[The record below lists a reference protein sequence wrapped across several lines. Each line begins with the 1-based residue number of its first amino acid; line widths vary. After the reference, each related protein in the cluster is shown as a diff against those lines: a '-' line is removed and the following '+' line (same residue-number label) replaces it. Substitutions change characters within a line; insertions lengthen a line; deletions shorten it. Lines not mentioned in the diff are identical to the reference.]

1 MDVLT
6 IILLAWA
13 MCATYIIVKLLKRL
27 DAVESDNFSTKQA
40 MRKYGKD
47 ISDIGGK
54 LNTLCEK
61 FEACSEL
68 IAATEEYT
76 KEAAN
81 REKLMQDGINA
92 IMGYDAMAAITNT
105 GGDNG

>member
-1 MDVLT
+1 MDALT

-13 MCATYIIVKLLKRL
+13 MYATYIIVKLWKRL
-27 DAVESDNFSTKQA
+27 DAVETENFLIKRA
-40 MRKYGKD
+40 MQERDKD
-47 ISDIGGK
+47 ISDIGVK
-54 LNTLCEK
+54 LNALCER
-61 FEACSEL
+61 FEVCSEL

-81 REKLMQDGINA
+81 RERLMQDGITA
-92 IMGYDAMAAITNT
+92 IMGYDAMAAIKNT